1 MLPRC
6 ARIRPLLGLPGA
18 SKSARQRSRL
28 LELPEPL
35 RRRAV
40 YDHPLGDVSDEIAL
54 DSIHRTS
61 SRTRS
66 SVYWWH
72 ALRRPSR
79 FTKG

>member
-1 MLPRC
+1 VLPRC
-6 ARIRPLLGLPGA
+6 ARIRARLGVPGA

-28 LELPEPL
+28 LELPEPF
-35 RRRAV
+35 RRHAV
-40 YDHPLGDVSDEIAL
+40 YDHPLGDVFDEIAL
-54 DSIHRTS
+54 DGIHRTS